1 MKAYE
6 LTSWLEKKY
15 PSDAAEDWDNVGLLA
30 GDDTNEISHVFLAL
44 DLTEETLAE
53 AIEDGADMIITHH
66 PMIFSG
72 IKKINNHSFTG
83 RKILTLIQKGIVYY
97 AMHTN
102 YDVLGMADLSADYTK
117 MHDTTVLSVTE
128 EREGE
133 VQGFGRVGK
142 LPREMTLREYAQ
154 LVKESL
160 KLNDVKV
167 YGNLDSMVKCAA
179 VCTGSG
185 KSMIKDVIKAGAD
198 VYVTG
203 DIDHHTG
210 IDTVAQGLAL
220 IDAGHYGTEYIFMDA
235 MKKELT
241 QAFPELKISCA
252 EVKSPYT
259 ILGDGVLPYNNEIIN
274 ENWLIC
280 LLAAELITVFTCRYS
295 RNGGRI
301 YGTENV

>member
-6 LTSWLEKKY
+6 LINWLNIRHPQKF
-15 PSDAAEDWDNVGLLA
+15 AEEWDNVGLLV
-30 GDDTNEISHVFLAL
+30 GDDQKEISHVFLAL
-44 DLTEETLAE
+44 DLTEPVLDE
-53 AIEDGADMIITHH
+53 AVAAGADMILTHH

-72 IKKINNHSFTG
+72 IKKINNHTFTG
-83 RKILTLIQKGIVYY
+83 RKILRLIREDIPYF

-203 DIDHHTG
+203 DIDYHTA
-210 IDTVAQGLAL
+210 IDTMADGLA
-220 IDAGHYGTEYIFMDA
+220 IVDAGHYGTEYIFAEA
-235 MKKELT
+235 MERELNE
-241 QAFPELKISCA
+241 AFPDLKTTCA
-252 EVKSPYT
+252 SVKNPY
-259 ILGDGVLPYNNEIIN
+259 IVL
-274 ENWLIC
+274 
-280 LLAAELITVFTCRYS
+280 
-295 RNGGRI
+295 
-301 YGTENV
+301 

>member
-1 MKAYE
+1 MECKKVIE
-6 LTSWLEKKY
+6 ILEKQSPKSY
-15 PSDAAEDWDNVGLLA
+15 ACDWDNVGLLA
-30 GDDTNEISHVFLAL
+30 GRRDKEVKKILLAL
-44 DLTEETLAE
+44 DATDEVVEQAAE
-53 AIEDGADMIITHH
+53 GAYDMLITHH

-185 KSMIKDVIKAGAD
+185 KSMIKDVIKAGAV

-210 IDTVAQGLAL
+210 IDTFAQRMAL

-259 ILGDGVLPYNNEIIN
+259 IL
-274 ENWLIC
+274 
-280 LLAAELITVFTCRYS
+280 
-295 RNGGRI
+295 
-301 YGTENV
+301 

>member
-1 MKAYE
+1 MKCSE
-6 LTSWLEKKY
+6 IITLLEQEYGKEY
-15 PSDAAEDWDNVGLLA
+15 ACDWDNVGLLA
-30 GDDTNEISHVFLAL
+30 GRRDKEVKKILLAL
-44 DLTEETLAE
+44 DATDEVVEQAAE
-53 AIEDGADMIITHH
+53 GAYDMLITHH

-259 ILGDGVLPYNNEIIN
+259 IL
-274 ENWLIC
+274 
-280 LLAAELITVFTCRYS
+280 
-295 RNGGRI
+295 
-301 YGTENV
+301 